1 VHIFVDISAGMQK
14 PQTKVCGF
22 SLWRLLGPAN
32 LRCLF
37 NLDQP
42 ACFYI
47 VKYNRKSEYWTLPAD
62 DF

>member
-1 VHIFVDISAGMQK
+1 MQK

-22 SLWRLLGPAN
+22 SLWHLLGPAN

-62 DF
+62 NF

>member
-1 VHIFVDISAGMQK
+1 LCGFFPAR
-14 PQTKVCGF
+14 TKTPRGKFWGF

-37 NLDQP
+37 SLDQP